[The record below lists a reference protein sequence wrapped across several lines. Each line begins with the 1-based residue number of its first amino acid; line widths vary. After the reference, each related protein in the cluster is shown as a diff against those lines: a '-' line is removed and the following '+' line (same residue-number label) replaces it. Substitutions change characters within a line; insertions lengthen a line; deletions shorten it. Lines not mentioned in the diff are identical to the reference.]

1 MYKPY
6 FVWIIFI
13 FTLVSSHVFA
23 QKTPTVSNS
32 AGSLAFPWAGGLDAC
47 QFGRMDLDGD
57 SKEDLLV
64 FDRRG
69 NRLLCFLNTAG
80 PGEINYVYDPG
91 LGINFPELAEWVI
104 FADYDSDGHPDIFTY
119 SPGWAGM
126 KVFRNRGSF
135 PPQFELV
142 VWPYLT
148 SFQGGGYVNI
158 LATNADYPAIVD
170 VDQDGDLDILTF
182 WSLGTFIELHTNMS
196 MEKYGHA
203 DSLDFMKTDFCWG
216 RVAENEENN
225 VMYLDTCLF
234 DQAQF
239 VESRGLRHRGAT
251 FGVKDLTGDGLPD
264 LLLGDV
270 DYPGITFFE
279 NGGNEQEAIMLSQD
293 TAFPSSTTAVR
304 LFSMP
309 LPFFTDINNDG
320 LTDLLV
326 SPFDPNPLVTENK
339 QSIWLYLNEGTE
351 DQPIYRLVSRDFLQ
365 NQMIDLGS
373 GAFPTVFDV
382 NNDGLR
388 DLVIGNIGVFS
399 QPYYINGTLHA
410 DQLSQLAYYQNVGTA
425 NVPRFQ
431 RMDEDFAGLKAL
443 EKEGLVPA
451 FGDLNNDGLAD
462 LLVGTAEGKLLFLA
476 QDEAGEWVL
485 QSGFFQQI
493 QVSGWAAP
501 QLFDLN
507 ADGTLD
513 LVLGQQNGRLSYYQG
528 SQNQTGIGFSKVTD
542 FLGEVDVTDFALS
555 YDGFSVP
562 NFFFAP
568 NNELLLAVGSEQGK
582 VYLFEQIAGN
592 LQGAF
597 SPSDRL
603 ATILDTIGVDFDRGF
618 RSAAVLADL
627 NADGQPEMLVG
638 NFSGGLE
645 LFHANVSVLPGV
657 LERQELQFKLAPNP
671 VETDLQIR
679 FNDMMDA
686 NVVASIFDLS
696 GRILLQQ
703 IIKVDDAFAGVLDVS
718 KLSDG
723 VYLLQLQQSERVG
736 RQRFVKR

>member
-1 MYKPY
+1 MHKL
-6 FVWIIFI
+6 FFTWIL
-13 FTLVSSHVFA
+13 TVFLIY
-23 QKTPTVSNS
+23 
-32 AGSLAFPWAGGLDAC
+32 AGSAVAQIMPQVSQSSVALTAPWAGGLDAC

-57 SKEDLLV
+57 AKADLLV

-69 NRLLCFLNTAG
+69 NRLLCFLNKGVT
-80 PGEINYVYDPG
+80 GEISYVYDAAMAT
-91 LGINFPELAEWVI
+91 NFPELAEWAI
-104 FADYDSDGHPDIFTY
+104 FADYDFDGYADIFTY

-126 KVFRNRGSF
+126 KVFRNTGTF

-234 DQAQF
+234 DQSQLA
-239 VESRGLRHRGAT
+239 EGKGLRHRGAT
-251 FGVKDLTGDGLPD
+251 FGVKDLTGDGLLD
-264 LLLGDV
+264 LLLADV

-279 NGGNEQEAIMLSQD
+279 NGGNAQEAIMVRQD
-293 TAFPSSTTAVR
+293 TAFPSASTAVR

-351 DQPIYRLVSRDFLQ
+351 DTPVYRLVLRDFLQ

-382 NNDGLR
+382 NGDGLK
-388 DLVIGNIGVFS
+388 DLVAGNIGSFS
-399 QPYYINGTLHA
+399 RPYYINGTLHA
-410 DQLSQLAYYQNVGTA
+410 DQLSQLTYYQNVGTEA
-425 NVPRFQ
+425 MPQFQ

-443 EKEGLVPA
+443 GKEGLVPS
-451 FGDLNNDGLAD
+451 FGDLNNDGLTD
-462 LLVGTAEGKLLFLA
+462 LLVGTAEGKLLFLT
-476 QDEAGEWVL
+476 QDEAGDWEL
-485 QSGFFQQI
+485 QTEFFQQI

-513 LVLGQQNGRLSYYQG
+513 LVMGQQNGRLSYYQG

-562 NFFFAP
+562 NFFYTP
-568 NNELLLAVGSEQGK
+568 NNELMLAVGSEQGK

-645 LFHANVSVLPGV
+645 LFHADATVLPG
-657 LERQELQFKLAPNP
+657 LSEQKEMQFQLAPNP
-671 VETDLQIR
+671 VETLLQVR
-679 FNDMMDA
+679 LNEMA
-686 NVVASIFDLS
+686 SAKVVVTVHDLS
-696 GRILLQQ
+696 GRVVLHETL
-703 IIKVDDAFAGVLDVS
+703 KTDDVSSGTLDVHTL
-718 KLSDG
+718 KAG
-723 VYLLQLQQSERVG
+723 IYVIQIQYREQMG
-736 RQRFVKR
+736 RQRFIKL